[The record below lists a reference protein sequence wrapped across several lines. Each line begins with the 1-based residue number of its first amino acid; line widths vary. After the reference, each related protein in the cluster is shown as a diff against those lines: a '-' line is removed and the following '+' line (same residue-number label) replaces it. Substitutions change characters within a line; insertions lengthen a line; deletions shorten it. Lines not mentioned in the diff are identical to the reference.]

1 MKMHRNLVIGI
12 IITISALCGCEPK
25 EELKLPEVG
34 LPTVTEQVQG
44 TLNFVSSIVTNGNT
58 IQEYG
63 FYYGTTTPPTTRVP
77 GVAQS
82 TSFSASVTVP
92 DIAPGTTIFVKGYV
106 IIDSGTISSD
116 VVGYTT
122 KTIPAESVVI
132 SDDELAMS
140 VGKTYTLTATVLPE
154 NTTDVLSWE
163 NSNPKIVELSQSGEV
178 KALKE
183 GQAVI
188 TAKAGTKTAVCLVTV
203 GPLAESVTLDK
214 TTLDMARGE
223 TVQLT
228 ATVTPA
234 GVAEPVTWT
243 SSNEEV
249 VVVSDGKVTAVNAGK
264 ATVTAQIGDK
274 SASCE
279 VTVTIPSE
287 GITLS
292 KTELNLKKGEWEQL
306 TATITPEDAT
316 DKLEWSSSDEAVAS
330 VSSEG
335 RVNAVGGGEAVIT
348 ARAGSMS
355 ATCKVKVS
363 VPVTGI
369 SVNPES
375 ATLYV
380 GGESMTLQATVLP
393 EDADSKEVV
402 WASSDNAVAK
412 VDAKGKVSPVAEGT
426 AVITA
431 TAKGTDKSAS
441 CTVTV
446 TYKEVESVAVSPSTM
461 TLYIGEKGTLTAQ
474 VLPDYAKDKT
484 VTWSSADETVA
495 TVSQTGVV
503 TAVAL
508 GTVEISATAG
518 QKSGKCT
525 VSVISRLVTSV
536 TLDKT
541 ELTMNL
547 FDQDKLTATVT
558 PSDAEDGEVVW
569 TSTNLEVATV
579 DENGNVSAMKPG
591 TAVITA
597 TAGKY
602 SAKCNV
608 TVNKVYNAGPDKIDK
623 SKWTT
628 VCEEAK
634 LNVLAPSGSAYGA
647 IYAQY
652 NADLN
657 LYFRTN
663 NGFAIEL
670 DKRLTGYK
678 FVISPEMLKI
688 TEVGGVKVKFE
699 IENEFV
705 LNATV
710 DGKTTK
716 VAELFVDETS
726 HYYRRDHL
734 TFNKS
739 SEVARKLLS
748 TGEFR
753 VYLSLSAMYGVDKI
767 DILFNGKDYFKVFLN
782 PPLHTTSATYA
793 PTFTHGPKYGAEGTY
808 LNMDEMFKLVDWR
821 NVVFTTQPLL
831 WDYYGEFRA
840 ELDTETAYWTLDGA
854 EVDPPANV
862 EIFGMDPE
870 EGENEWGESNLG
882 FMAYIGTGA
891 YPGAYEY
898 HCRFKVEYGFGTLY
912 THYIKVKIVKP

>member
-12 IITISALCGCEPK
+12 IIAISALCSCEPK

-92 DIAPGTTIFVKGYV
+92 DIAPGTTIFVKSYV

-116 VVGYTT
+116 VASYTT

-203 GPLAESVTLDK
+203 GPLAESVTLDR

-264 ATVTAQIGDK
+264 AVVTAQIGDK

-316 DKLEWSSSDEAVAS
+316 DKLEWSSSNDAVAP

-335 RVNAVGGGEAVIT
+335 RVSAVGGGEAVIT

-355 ATCKVKVS
+355 ATCKVTVT

-495 TVSQTGVV
+495 TVSQTGEV
-503 TAVAL
+503 TAIGL
-508 GTVEISATAG
+508 GTVEITATSG
-518 QKSGKCT
+518 DKTGKCT
-525 VSVISRLVTSV
+525 VSVISKTVTSV
-536 TLDKT
+536 TIDKT
-541 ELTMNL
+541 ALSMNL
-547 FDQDKLTATVT
+547 FESEKLTATVT
-558 PSDAEDGEVVW
+558 PADAEDGELEW
-569 TSTNLEVATV
+569 SSSDPEVASV
-579 DENGNVSAMKPG
+579 DENGNISSLKPG

-597 TAGKY
+597 KAGSK
-602 SAKCNV
+602 SATCNV
-608 TVNKVYNAGPDKIDK
+608 SVSKIYNAGTDQMEP
-623 SKWTT
+623 SRWTSNFS
-628 VCEEAK
+628 EAV
-634 LNVLAPSGSAYGA
+634 LNVLAPSGSYGA

-657 LYFRTN
+657 LYFSTD
-663 NGFAIEL
+663 NGWAIRL

-678 FVISPEMLKI
+678 FVISPEMLKVSD
-688 TEVGGVKVKFE
+688 VGGVKVKFE

-705 LNATV
+705 LKATV
-710 DGKTTK
+710 DGKTEK

-748 TGEFR
+748 TGQFR
-753 VYLSLSAMYGVDKI
+753 VYLALSTMYGLDKI
-767 DILFNGKDYFKVFLN
+767 DIHFNGADFFKMFLN
-782 PPLHTTSATYA
+782 PPLHYA
-793 PTFTHGPKYGAEGTY
+793 AVTMTPTFVHGPKYGEEGTY
-808 LNMDEMFKLVDWR
+808 LNVDNMIRLIDWR
-821 NVVFTTQPLL
+821 SVSFNAQPLL
-831 WDYYGEFRA
+831 WEYYGDFTA
-840 ELDTETAYWTLDGA
+840 TLDTETAYWTLNGTQA
-854 EVDPPANV
+854 DPPENV
-862 EIFGMDPE
+862 EIDFMDAV
-870 EGENEWGESNLG
+870 EGDPAWGESNLG
-882 FMAYIGTGA
+882 FLTYLATGA
-891 YPGAYEY
+891 YPGAYHY
-898 HCRFKVEYGFGTLY
+898 YCRIKIEFGFGTMY
-912 THYIKVKIVKP
+912 TDYIKVKITKQ